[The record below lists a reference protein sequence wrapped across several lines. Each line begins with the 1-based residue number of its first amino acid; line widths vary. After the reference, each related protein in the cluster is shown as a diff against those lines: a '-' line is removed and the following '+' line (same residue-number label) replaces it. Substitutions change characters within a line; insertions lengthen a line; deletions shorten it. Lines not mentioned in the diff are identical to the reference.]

1 MPRAKKQHLT
11 RRKDGRY
18 ACRYKG
24 KWFMGSTEDEA
35 LKARERYK
43 AAEQRGELSVPR
55 NITVQ
60 QYAATWLPLH
70 RSGVT
75 PKVYN
80 TYANYLDKL
89 TPVIGKKR
97 LSDVTVDD
105 AARVWVAHKWTS
117 AQYSRNA
124 RGLYAAM
131 FDSAVENDLCRKNPF
146 RSKQAQPPKLP
157 DGTHRALTQEEIS
170 LVLATPHRCQLAALV
185 MLYAGLR
192 SGEVAALTMD
202 DIDLDA
208 GIIHVNK
215 AVRYEHNHPTIV
227 RPKTAAGIRDVPIF
241 AALRPYL
248 TNRIGKV
255 LSADG
260 KQMSRGQFVRS
271 IGSYNRALSA
281 AAGHPVHIRC
291 HDFRHTYCTM
301 LRDAGVDIK
310 QAMRWMGHADEKMIL
325 RIYDHLTEERAQNSI
340 DQVEKMLSCR
350 QNGRQNISGAPKDGA
365 V

>member
-24 KWFMGSTEDEA
+24 KWFMGYTEDEA

-70 RSGVT
+70 RSNVT
-75 PKVYN
+75 QKTYN
-80 TYANYLDKL
+80 VYANYLDKL
-89 TPVIGKKR
+89 TQVIGKKR

-105 AARVWVAHKWTS
+105 AARVWVAQKWS
-117 AQYSRNA
+117 SGQYAKNA
-124 RGLYAAM
+124 RGLYVSM
-131 FDSAVENDLCRKNPF
+131 FDAAVENDLCRKNPF

-157 DGTHRALTQEEIS
+157 DGSHRALTQEEIA
-170 LVLATPHRCQLAALV
+170 LVMATPHRFQLAALI

-192 SGEVAALTMD
+192 SGEAIALTMD

-208 GIIHVNK
+208 GIIHVTK

-248 TNRIGKV
+248 TSRIGRIITP
-255 LSADG
+255 DG
-260 KQMSRGQFVRS
+260 KLMTRCQFLCALE
-271 IGSYNRALSA
+271 SYNRELSK
-281 AAGHPVHIRC
+281 AAGHPIRIRA

-325 RIYDHLTEERAQNSI
+325 RIYDHLTDTRAQNSI

-350 QNGRQNISGAPKDGA
+350 QNGRQENVEQPKNGA